1 MSQKGQKGVDRQK
14 MLNAIGSKVD
24 LSDGEASDYHYLV
37 ADLLESKTVQQMM
50 EYTHHGDTTC
60 FQHCLNVSYYNYKV
74 CRFFSLNERAGAR
87 AGLLHDLF
95 LYDWHT
101 YRRSKGER
109 LHGFTHAKTALK
121 NVRENFYVSDL
132 ESDMIEKHMF
142 PLNITALPKY
152 RETLVIVL
160 VDKYCGLLETVIPRI
175 KKLSSPFL
183 KLMAKRGRAAAKAAK

>member
-1 MSQKGQKGVDRQK
+1 M
-14 MLNAIGSKVD
+14 
-24 LSDGEASDYHYLV
+24 
-37 ADLLESKTVQQMM
+37 
-50 EYTHHGDTTC
+50 
-60 FQHCLNVSYYNYKV
+60 

-101 YRRSKGER
+101 YRRNKGER

-160 VDKYCGLLETVIPRI
+160 VDKYCGLLETVIPRL
-175 KKLSSPFL
+175 KKLALLFT
-183 KLMAKRGRAAAKAAK
+183 KLRKASAK